1 MGKLYIHNGNIEHF
15 LSLLSFPVI
24 IVILVIVLAV
34 LEKKK

>member
-1 MGKLYIHNGNIEHF
+1 MGTLNIHSGNIEHF

-34 LEKKK
+34 IEKKK